1 MMLVITTL
9 YYARTFF
16 PCLILLLAVCWSLL
30 FRLLPK
36 CYGPAVA
43 GALIGLGVVFLAR
56 YLHIYQGYAANRE
69 VVDRNLQAIEAAR
82 TEGEL
87 TMSVD
92 LEADYRFTMFFEGH
106 YFLSNFLRYYGL
118 PQDIPLRFTSEEWDV
133 SNLQVGDAV
142 STFPTLEKDGEL
154 LVPMEF
160 LFQESGH
167 PCVFYWTDLH
177 FELSYGGSD
186 YALYSDGSLL
196 RHLPDGGV
204 EPVGYCVP
212 RMPHSYTYT
221 LLYLSAQD
229 LERCFGITLS
239 YDAAG
244 MQRMCLNGEDVTELI
259 RTQEVSMAA
268 STVSAYP
275 AVRAFLL
282 EMQRELARRHSVIM
296 DGRDIGTVVL
306 PGADVKIFL
315 TAGSEIRARRR
326 WLELRE
332 RGTPRDWEQLL
343 QETRERDER
352 DANRAESPL
361 RPAADS
367 VLLDTSEL
375 DFSQSLERIIE
386 IIRERTGS

>member
-1 MMLVITTL
+1 MDNKDRKRNISVAVDGPSGSGKSTLSRAAAKELSLVYVDTGAIYRTTAL
-9 YYARTFF
+9 H
-16 PCLILLLAVCWSLL
+16 ILRRGADPGDAAAVAA
-30 FRLLPK
+30 LLP
-36 CYGPAVA
+36 
-43 GALIGLGVVFLAR
+43 
-56 YLHIYQGYAANRE
+56 E
-69 VVDRNLQAIEAAR
+69 V
-82 TEGEL
+82 
-87 TMSVD
+87 
-92 LEADYRFTMFFEGH
+92 
-106 YFLSNFLRYYGL
+106 
-118 PQDIPLRFTSEEWDV
+118 
-133 SNLQVGDAV
+133 
-142 STFPTLEKDGEL
+142 
-154 LVPMEF
+154 
-160 LFQESGH
+160 
-167 PCVFYWTDLH
+167 
-177 FELSYGGSD
+177 
-186 YALYSDGSLL
+186 
-196 RHLPDGGV
+196 
-204 EPVGYCVP
+204 
-212 RMPHSYTYT
+212 
-221 LLYLSAQD
+221 
-229 LERCFGITLS
+229 GITLS

-244 MQRMCLNGEDVTELI
+244 VQRMCLNGEDVTELI

-268 STVSAYP
+268 SAVSAYP

-343 QETRERDER
+343 QETRERDEK

>member
-1 MMLVITTL
+1 MDNKDRKKNISVAVDGPSGSGKSTLSRAAAKELSLVYVDTGAIYRTTAL
-9 YYARTFF
+9 H
-16 PCLILLLAVCWSLL
+16 ILRQGADP
-30 FRLLPK
+30 RDAAAAAALLP
-36 CYGPAVA
+36 
-43 GALIGLGVVFLAR
+43 
-56 YLHIYQGYAANRE
+56 
-69 VVDRNLQAIEAAR
+69 
-82 TEGEL
+82 EG
-87 TMSVD
+87 
-92 LEADYRFTMFFEGH
+92 
-106 YFLSNFLRYYGL
+106 
-118 PQDIPLRFTSEEWDV
+118 
-133 SNLQVGDAV
+133 
-142 STFPTLEKDGEL
+142 
-154 LVPMEF
+154 
-160 LFQESGH
+160 
-167 PCVFYWTDLH
+167 
-177 FELSYGGSD
+177 
-186 YALYSDGSLL
+186 
-196 RHLPDGGV
+196 
-204 EPVGYCVP
+204 
-212 RMPHSYTYT
+212 
-221 LLYLSAQD
+221 
-229 LERCFGITLS
+229 GITLS

-259 RTQEVSMAA
+259 RTQEVSMVA
-268 STVSAYP
+268 SAVSAYP
-275 AVRAFLL
+275 VVRAFLL

-343 QETRERDER
+343 QETRERDEK

>member
-1 MMLVITTL
+1 MDNKDRKKNISVAVEGPSGSGKSTLSRAAAKELSLVYVDTGAIYRTTAL
-9 YYARTFF
+9 H
-16 PCLILLLAVCWSLL
+16 ILRQGADP
-30 FRLLPK
+30 RDAAAAAALLP
-36 CYGPAVA
+36 
-43 GALIGLGVVFLAR
+43 
-56 YLHIYQGYAANRE
+56 E
-69 VVDRNLQAIEAAR
+69 V
-82 TEGEL
+82 
-87 TMSVD
+87 
-92 LEADYRFTMFFEGH
+92 
-106 YFLSNFLRYYGL
+106 
-118 PQDIPLRFTSEEWDV
+118 
-133 SNLQVGDAV
+133 
-142 STFPTLEKDGEL
+142 
-154 LVPMEF
+154 
-160 LFQESGH
+160 
-167 PCVFYWTDLH
+167 
-177 FELSYGGSD
+177 
-186 YALYSDGSLL
+186 
-196 RHLPDGGV
+196 
-204 EPVGYCVP
+204 
-212 RMPHSYTYT
+212 
-221 LLYLSAQD
+221 
-229 LERCFGITLS
+229 GITLS

-268 STVSAYP
+268 SAVSAYP
-275 AVRAFLL
+275 VVRAFLL

-343 QETRERDER
+343 QETRERDEK

>member
-1 MMLVITTL
+1 MDNKDRKKNISVAVDGPSGSGKSTLSRAAAKELSLVYVDTGAIYRTTAL
-9 YYARTFF
+9 H
-16 PCLILLLAVCWSLL
+16 ILRQGADP
-30 FRLLPK
+30 RDAAAAAALLP
-36 CYGPAVA
+36 
-43 GALIGLGVVFLAR
+43 
-56 YLHIYQGYAANRE
+56 E
-69 VVDRNLQAIEAAR
+69 V
-82 TEGEL
+82 
-87 TMSVD
+87 
-92 LEADYRFTMFFEGH
+92 
-106 YFLSNFLRYYGL
+106 
-118 PQDIPLRFTSEEWDV
+118 
-133 SNLQVGDAV
+133 
-142 STFPTLEKDGEL
+142 
-154 LVPMEF
+154 
-160 LFQESGH
+160 
-167 PCVFYWTDLH
+167 
-177 FELSYGGSD
+177 
-186 YALYSDGSLL
+186 
-196 RHLPDGGV
+196 
-204 EPVGYCVP
+204 
-212 RMPHSYTYT
+212 
-221 LLYLSAQD
+221 
-229 LERCFGITLS
+229 GITLS

-268 STVSAYP
+268 SAVSAYP
-275 AVRAFLL
+275 VVRAFLL

>member
-1 MMLVITTL
+1 MDNKDRKKNISVAVDGPSGSGKSTLSRAAAKELSLVYVDTGAIYRTTAL
-9 YYARTFF
+9 HVLRRGADPRD
-16 PCLILLLAVCWSLL
+16 AAAAAA
-30 FRLLPK
+30 LLP
-36 CYGPAVA
+36 
-43 GALIGLGVVFLAR
+43 
-56 YLHIYQGYAANRE
+56 E
-69 VVDRNLQAIEAAR
+69 V
-82 TEGEL
+82 
-87 TMSVD
+87 
-92 LEADYRFTMFFEGH
+92 
-106 YFLSNFLRYYGL
+106 
-118 PQDIPLRFTSEEWDV
+118 
-133 SNLQVGDAV
+133 
-142 STFPTLEKDGEL
+142 
-154 LVPMEF
+154 
-160 LFQESGH
+160 
-167 PCVFYWTDLH
+167 
-177 FELSYGGSD
+177 
-186 YALYSDGSLL
+186 
-196 RHLPDGGV
+196 
-204 EPVGYCVP
+204 
-212 RMPHSYTYT
+212 
-221 LLYLSAQD
+221 
-229 LERCFGITLS
+229 GITLS

-268 STVSAYP
+268 SAVSAYP

-343 QETRERDER
+343 QETRERDEK

>member
-1 MMLVITTL
+1 MDNKDRKRNISVAVDGPSGSGKSTLSRAAAKELSLVYVDTGAIYRTTAL
-9 YYARTFF
+9 H
-16 PCLILLLAVCWSLL
+16 ILRQGADP
-30 FRLLPK
+30 RDAAAAAALLP
-36 CYGPAVA
+36 
-43 GALIGLGVVFLAR
+43 
-56 YLHIYQGYAANRE
+56 E
-69 VVDRNLQAIEAAR
+69 V
-82 TEGEL
+82 
-87 TMSVD
+87 
-92 LEADYRFTMFFEGH
+92 
-106 YFLSNFLRYYGL
+106 
-118 PQDIPLRFTSEEWDV
+118 
-133 SNLQVGDAV
+133 
-142 STFPTLEKDGEL
+142 
-154 LVPMEF
+154 
-160 LFQESGH
+160 
-167 PCVFYWTDLH
+167 
-177 FELSYGGSD
+177 
-186 YALYSDGSLL
+186 
-196 RHLPDGGV
+196 
-204 EPVGYCVP
+204 
-212 RMPHSYTYT
+212 
-221 LLYLSAQD
+221 
-229 LERCFGITLS
+229 GITLS

-268 STVSAYP
+268 SAVSAYP
-275 AVRAFLL
+275 VVRAFLL

-326 WLELRE
+326 WLELQE

-343 QETRERDER
+343 RETRERDEK

>member
-1 MMLVITTL
+1 MDNKDRKKNISVAVDGPSGSGKSTLSRAAAKELSLVYVDTGAIYRTTAL
-9 YYARTFF
+9 H
-16 PCLILLLAVCWSLL
+16 ILRQGADP
-30 FRLLPK
+30 RDAAAAAALLP
-36 CYGPAVA
+36 
-43 GALIGLGVVFLAR
+43 
-56 YLHIYQGYAANRE
+56 E
-69 VVDRNLQAIEAAR
+69 V
-82 TEGEL
+82 
-87 TMSVD
+87 
-92 LEADYRFTMFFEGH
+92 
-106 YFLSNFLRYYGL
+106 
-118 PQDIPLRFTSEEWDV
+118 
-133 SNLQVGDAV
+133 
-142 STFPTLEKDGEL
+142 
-154 LVPMEF
+154 
-160 LFQESGH
+160 
-167 PCVFYWTDLH
+167 
-177 FELSYGGSD
+177 
-186 YALYSDGSLL
+186 
-196 RHLPDGGV
+196 
-204 EPVGYCVP
+204 
-212 RMPHSYTYT
+212 
-221 LLYLSAQD
+221 
-229 LERCFGITLS
+229 GITLS

-268 STVSAYP
+268 SAVSAYP
-275 AVRAFLL
+275 VVRAFLL

-343 QETRERDER
+343 QETRERDEK

>member
-1 MMLVITTL
+1 MDNKDQKRNISVAVDGPSGSGKSTLSRAAAKELSLVYVDTGAIYRTTAL
-9 YYARTFF
+9 H
-16 PCLILLLAVCWSLL
+16 ILRQGADP
-30 FRLLPK
+30 RDAAAAAALLP
-36 CYGPAVA
+36 
-43 GALIGLGVVFLAR
+43 
-56 YLHIYQGYAANRE
+56 E
-69 VVDRNLQAIEAAR
+69 V
-82 TEGEL
+82 
-87 TMSVD
+87 
-92 LEADYRFTMFFEGH
+92 
-106 YFLSNFLRYYGL
+106 
-118 PQDIPLRFTSEEWDV
+118 
-133 SNLQVGDAV
+133 
-142 STFPTLEKDGEL
+142 
-154 LVPMEF
+154 
-160 LFQESGH
+160 
-167 PCVFYWTDLH
+167 
-177 FELSYGGSD
+177 
-186 YALYSDGSLL
+186 
-196 RHLPDGGV
+196 
-204 EPVGYCVP
+204 
-212 RMPHSYTYT
+212 
-221 LLYLSAQD
+221 
-229 LERCFGITLS
+229 GITLS

-259 RTQEVSMAA
+259 RTQEVSMVA
-268 STVSAYP
+268 SAVSAYP
-275 AVRAFLL
+275 VVRAFLL

-343 QETRERDER
+343 QETRERDEK

>member
-1 MMLVITTL
+1 MDNKDRKKNISVAVDGPSGSGKSTLSRAAAKELSLVYVDTGAIYRTTAL
-9 YYARTFF
+9 H
-16 PCLILLLAVCWSLL
+16 ILRQGADP
-30 FRLLPK
+30 RDAAAAAALLP
-36 CYGPAVA
+36 
-43 GALIGLGVVFLAR
+43 
-56 YLHIYQGYAANRE
+56 E
-69 VVDRNLQAIEAAR
+69 V
-82 TEGEL
+82 
-87 TMSVD
+87 
-92 LEADYRFTMFFEGH
+92 
-106 YFLSNFLRYYGL
+106 
-118 PQDIPLRFTSEEWDV
+118 
-133 SNLQVGDAV
+133 
-142 STFPTLEKDGEL
+142 
-154 LVPMEF
+154 
-160 LFQESGH
+160 
-167 PCVFYWTDLH
+167 
-177 FELSYGGSD
+177 
-186 YALYSDGSLL
+186 
-196 RHLPDGGV
+196 
-204 EPVGYCVP
+204 
-212 RMPHSYTYT
+212 
-221 LLYLSAQD
+221 
-229 LERCFGITLS
+229 GITLS

-244 MQRMCLNGEDVTELI
+244 MQRMCLNGEDVTDLI

-326 WLELRE
+326 WLELQE

-343 QETRERDER
+343 QETRERDEK

>member
-1 MMLVITTL
+1 MDNKDRKKNISVAVDGPSGSGKSTLSRAAAKELSLVYVDTGAIYRTTAL
-9 YYARTFF
+9 H
-16 PCLILLLAVCWSLL
+16 ILRQGADP
-30 FRLLPK
+30 RDAAAAAALLP
-36 CYGPAVA
+36 
-43 GALIGLGVVFLAR
+43 
-56 YLHIYQGYAANRE
+56 E
-69 VVDRNLQAIEAAR
+69 V
-82 TEGEL
+82 
-87 TMSVD
+87 
-92 LEADYRFTMFFEGH
+92 
-106 YFLSNFLRYYGL
+106 
-118 PQDIPLRFTSEEWDV
+118 
-133 SNLQVGDAV
+133 
-142 STFPTLEKDGEL
+142 
-154 LVPMEF
+154 
-160 LFQESGH
+160 
-167 PCVFYWTDLH
+167 
-177 FELSYGGSD
+177 
-186 YALYSDGSLL
+186 
-196 RHLPDGGV
+196 
-204 EPVGYCVP
+204 
-212 RMPHSYTYT
+212 
-221 LLYLSAQD
+221 
-229 LERCFGITLS
+229 GITLS

-326 WLELRE
+326 WLELQE

-343 QETRERDER
+343 QETRERDEK

-386 IIRERTGS
+386 IIRERTGL